1 MKKSLIFIIVL
12 MGLLACGQSYEEQQ
26 RLSRAEKQRLHTE
39 DSLALKVAVMPT
51 LDCLPVWLA
60 KEHNLFDTTK
70 VDVRLRRFN
79 AQMDVDTALTND
91 RVEGGFSD
99 LVRVERMKRRGVPLD
114 YLSATGAYWLLIANR
129 TARVKDVKQLGD
141 KMLAMTRYS
150 ATDYLT
156 DKALEGVKT
165 TAKVYKVQIND
176 VYIRLHMLLNNE
188 MDAEWLTEPQATAA
202 LNAGNEVLK
211 DSRKM
216 NVNLGAIVFRSDAMK
231 DKRRQQQLSEF
242 VKGYNR
248 ACDSINLHGIPYYAK
263 IITQYSNADKK
274 VIGALPKMKYE
285 HVALPKLSDINK
297 AKAYIK

>member
-79 AQMDVDTALTND
+79 AQMDIDTALTND

-129 TARVKDVKQLGD
+129 TARVKEVKQLGD

-248 ACDSINLHGIPYYAK
+248 ACDSINLHGIPHYAK

>member
-1 MKKSLIFIIVL
+1 MKKSLVFIMVL

-39 DSLALKVAVMPT
+39 DSLALKVAVTPT

-60 KEHNLFDTTK
+60 KEHNLFDTAK

-79 AQMDVDTALTND
+79 AQMDVDTALMND

-99 LVRVERMKRRGVPLD
+99 LVRIERMKRRGVSLD
-114 YLSATGAYWLLIANR
+114 YLSATGAYWLLVANR
-129 TARVKDVKQLGD
+129 TARVKEINQLGD

-156 DKALEGVKT
+156 DKALERVKT

-176 VYIRLHMLLNNE
+176 VHIRLNMLLNNE
-188 MDAEWLTEPQATAA
+188 MDAGWLTEPQATAA
-202 LNAGNEVLK
+202 LSAGNEVLK

-216 NVNLGAIVFRSDAMK
+216 NVNLGAVVFRGNAMK

-248 ACDSINLHGIPYYAK
+248 ACDSINLHGISYYAK
-263 IITQYSNADKK
+263 IITLYSNADKK

-285 HVALPKLSDINK
+285 HVVLPKISDINK